1 MSKKKGFGKFFAG
14 AALGA
19 GLGLLF
25 APKKGSD
32 LRAELK
38 VKIDE
43 LMTKIKEIDV
53 SEVKDEFDK
62 RRDDIK
68 ANLDDLDKEKVLE
81 IAQEKAVQI
90 KEKVE
95 ELVQLAV
102 DKGTPVLR
110 NAAEEVKK
118 TAVLVT
124 KDVLKRL
131 DPYTKK

>member
-62 RRDDIK
+62 RLDDIK

-110 NAAEEVKK
+110 SAAEEVKK

-131 DPYTKK
+131 ETSTKK

>member
-62 RRDDIK
+62 RLDDIK

-118 TAVLVT
+118 TAVPVT

-131 DPYTKK
+131 ETSTKK